1 MLSCNALLRRLVTRV
16 FCRDLLQ
23 AVTRSNRKL
32 WTLILS
38 PILWMHN
45 EYNRAMTRLALMM
58 LISEVLCTV
67 VLKIRIIAC
76 TDLDCMFFLWF
87 DNFELCSQFEC
98 LLGVDVVCF
107 HRSFLST
114 ASTTCAVRSC
124 CSATTRLTRMS
135 CGLLH
140 LLKTSST
147 ALLLRL
153 FCQVRSLLWTVCWW
167 YFECYSVELSV
178 VFLFFLNF
186 LALV

>member
-1 MLSCNALLRRLVTRV
+1 
-16 FCRDLLQ
+16 
-23 AVTRSNRKL
+23 
-32 WTLILS
+32 
-38 PILWMHN
+38 
-45 EYNRAMTRLALMM
+45 MM

-76 TDLDCMFFLWF
+76 TDLDYVFLWF

-124 CSATTRLTRMS
+124 CSATTHLTRMS

-140 LLKTSST
+140 PLKTSST

-178 VFLFFLNF
+178 VFLFFLKLSCTCINTPLDVSV
-186 LALV
+186 LARVFWCHWFRMSVQVYARSHLVFEVFRFVILTLSNMYVN